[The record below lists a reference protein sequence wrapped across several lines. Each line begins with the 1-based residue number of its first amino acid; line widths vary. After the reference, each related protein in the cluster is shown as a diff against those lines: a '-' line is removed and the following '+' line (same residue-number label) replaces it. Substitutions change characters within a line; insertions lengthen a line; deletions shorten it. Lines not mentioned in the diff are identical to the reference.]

1 MNDLGTCVKDWVVRT
16 ENQGEES
23 VIRAFTSLVKD
34 LWAQL
39 LHFPRIDLCMII
51 MWYQLFKDFTWH
63 LVPGA
68 EFAWVCSTPKIIQ
81 PTVGGAGF
89 NFPRLQLSH
98 GSRFSNLLRDIVHQP
113 KLIYYFSS
121 LLIISLSISI
131 ALNTPLTWNR

>member
-1 MNDLGTCVKDWVVRT
+1 MCEGLSGKDRESRRRVSHTGFHFTCK
-16 ENQGEES
+16 GPLS
-23 VIRAFTSLVKD
+23 S
-34 LWAQL
+34 QL

-98 GSRFSNLLRDIVHQP
+98 GSRFSHLLRDIVHQP